1 VLTSTGSGGLTW
13 TSGAAATTAITVTA
27 NAQPNITSVG
37 TLTSLAVSGNITAG
51 NVTVSGRFV
60 GNGAGLTGIAGSG
73 ISGQV
78 GNALTAGTV
87 YSNAQPNITS
97 VGTLSAL
104 SVSGNISAGNV
115 TVSGRFFGNGSA
127 LSAIAGANVVGAVA
141 NATYATSA
149 GSASSAT
156 TASTATSATT
166 ATNASFATSAGSAT
180 SATTATRAAT
190 VTTNAQPNITSV
202 GTLSSLSVSGSAGIS
217 GALTAGSAAISG
229 ALTKGGASVLTAA
242 DFTTAG
248 SGAATG
254 WTRLPNG
261 FLLQYGTAFV
271 NRQNYTNVFYP
282 ISFSSFSV
290 AVCSGSTQS
299 NGDGSQ
305 GAPGVTSTTTS
316 GFTTFFGTDGGGS
329 GITIRWVAIGY

>member
-1 VLTSTGSGGLTW
+1 
-13 TSGAAATTAITVTA
+13 VTA
-27 NAQPNITSVG
+27 THYGS
-37 TLTSLAVSGNITAG
+37 
-51 NVTVSGRFV
+51 
-60 GNGAGLTGIAGSG
+60 GAGLTSIPG
-73 ISGQV
+73 
-78 GNALTAGTV
+78 
-87 YSNAQPNITS
+87 
-97 VGTLSAL
+97 
-104 SVSGNISAGNV
+104 GNV
-115 TVSGRFFGNGSA
+115 TGT
-127 LSAIAGANVVGAVA
+127 VA
-141 NATYATSA
+141 NASYATSA
-149 GSASSAT
+149 GTASSAT

-202 GTLSSLSVSGSAGIS
+202 GTLSSLSVSGGVGVS

-261 FLLQYGTAFV
+261 LLLQYGTAFV
-271 NRQNYTNVFYP
+271 TRKAYTNVFYP
-282 ISFSSFSV
+282 ISFSSFSI

-329 GITIRWVAIGY
+329 GITIQWVAIGY